1 MLAAKESMVGEA
13 GLGTMLLTV
22 PPIVTLKPLK
32 SLVLGEVPKDAPVM
46 LAPVEAPIEAPLSKL
61 MVVALV
67 NEGEVITRV
76 DVKD

>member
-1 MLAAKESMVGEA
+1 MLVAKDSMVGEA

-46 LAPVEAPIEAPLSKL
+46 LAPVEAPMEAPLSRL
-61 MVVALV
+61 IVVALFS
-67 NEGEVITRV
+67 EGAVMTRV